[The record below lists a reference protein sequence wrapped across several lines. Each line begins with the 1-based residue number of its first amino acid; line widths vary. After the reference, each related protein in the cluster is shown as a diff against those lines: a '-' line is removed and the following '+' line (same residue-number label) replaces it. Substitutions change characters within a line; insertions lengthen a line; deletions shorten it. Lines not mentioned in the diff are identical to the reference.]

1 MRSAVALF
9 LTLVLFGCQHAQ
21 DAPSSG
27 AAARAEFHVEGM
39 TCEGC
44 ESGVKAALE
53 KLEGVQEAEV
63 SHKRERTSVTYDPAR
78 VSTQELEAA
87 IESAGYQASLRDG
100 Q

>member
-1 MRSAVALF
+1 MRSIGAL
-9 LTLVLFGCQHAQ
+9 LLSLLLFGCHHVQ

-27 AAARAEFHVEGM
+27 DATKAEFHVEGM

-63 SHKRERTSVTYDPAR
+63 SHKKRRTSVTYDPAK
-78 VSTQELEAA
+78 VSPRELEAA
-87 IESAGYQASLRDG
+87 IESVGYQARPAT
-100 Q
+100 